1 MSHSFTTIKQNN
13 NNIFKIKSAASNNFI
28 DNYFSLLFAF
38 LQMEMNE
45 NRNQQQKIVKRPTIN
60 KNNQQR
66 RRFYTRRRGGGQ
78 QPLTFFVLLFSLIS
92 YCSLT
97 TTECAT
103 FFYGA
108 TEDSESPEKIEQ
120 LQNVVDTNERALA
133 LAESAAAA
141 NSENE
146 INEQKLSSH
155 ELESVYNFCSL
166 LPLLEQSGQIVKN
179 AQARQVCNK
188 LVDMLKPMFR
198 KRNKAI
204 RPRRT
209 NILITKRRK

>member
-1 MSHSFTTIKQNN
+1 MSHSSTKQNN
-13 NNIFKIKSAASNNFI
+13 NNIFKIKSAASINFT

-38 LQMEMNE
+38 LQMEEMNE
-45 NRNQQQKIVKRPTIN
+45 NDQQKQQKIKRPIN
-60 KNNQQR
+60 LNNQQR
-66 RRFYTRRRGGGQ
+66 RRFYTRRRGGQ